1 MFQRST
7 GRAALI
13 AAIAALAVPAF
24 AQGGPGGFGGPPP
37 PGVEFGP
44 GMGRRPMGPP
54 SVARTPADA
63 LADAL
68 ELSDTQILKIVHI
81 QVALRK
87 QSEALRP
94 PRGGQRPDPSVMQA
108 NGEKMRAL
116 EQKAESDIT
125 ALLSASQKTKL
136 ETFMQMQQQRGGP
149 GGRGGFGGPG
159 GGRGFGGPGGGRGFG
174 GPPPGG
180 PDGPPPFEE

>member
-1 MFQRST
+1 MFRQIT

-13 AAIAALAVPAF
+13 AAVAALAVPAF
-24 AQGGPGGFGGPPP
+24 AQGVPGGPPP
-37 PGVEFGP
+37 RGVEFGP

-54 SVARTPADA
+54 PVARTPADA
-63 LADAL
+63 LTDAL
-68 ELSDTQILKIVHI
+68 NLSDAQIVKIVHI

-116 EQKAESDIT
+116 EQKAESDIM
-125 ALLSASQKTKL
+125 ALLSAAQRTKL
-136 ETFMQMQQQRGGP
+136 ETFMQTQ
-149 GGRGGFGGPG
+149 
-159 GGRGFGGPGGGRGFG
+159 
-174 GPPPGG
+174 
-180 PDGPPPFEE
+180 